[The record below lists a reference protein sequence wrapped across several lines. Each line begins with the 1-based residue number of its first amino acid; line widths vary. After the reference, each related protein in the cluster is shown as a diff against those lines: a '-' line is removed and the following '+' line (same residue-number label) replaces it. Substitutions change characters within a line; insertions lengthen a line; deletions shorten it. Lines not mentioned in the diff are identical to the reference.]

1 MPDHPAK
8 TLSDL
13 LPRLE
18 RLMGRIESLV
28 SAYADGR
35 TAQTDRTGESRRTGE
50 PGQTDE
56 PGRTDE
62 SGRTGR
68 PGRPGRPEDEFAGY
82 MAFRWGKRGGK
93 GCLEPIA
100 HPDLVELGDL
110 FGLDREIGVLDRNT
124 RQFVRGMPANN
135 VLIWGERGTGKSS
148 VVKGLLA
155 RYAGEGLRMIEV
167 HRRDLT
173 DLPEIVELL
182 WDRPERFVLFCDDLS
197 FKEDESVYLE
207 LKALLEGSLSAR
219 PDNVLVY
226 ATSNRR
232 HLMPEKLA
240 DNTFRFSPDDDE
252 IHPQETV
259 EEKVSLSDRFG
270 LSIGFYRIT
279 QDTYNRIVRHLAGQ
293 RGLDVD
299 AELLRRE
306 SLRWLQRASGRSG
319 RVARQFVDDLEGR
332 FKLGDFP

>member
-1 MPDHPAK
+1 MPDHPVR

-18 RLMGRIESLV
+18 RLMDRVESLL
-28 SAYADGR
+28 SAFTGYTGQRDSASGDAYA
-35 TAQTDRTGESRRTGE
+35 ESV
-50 PGQTDE
+50 
-56 PGRTDE
+56 
-62 SGRTGR
+62 
-68 PGRPGRPEDEFAGY
+68 
-82 MAFRWGKRGGK
+82 AFRWRKKGGK
-93 GCLEPIA
+93 GCLEPIV
-100 HPDLVELGDL
+100 HPDLADLGGL
-110 FGLDREIGVLDRNT
+110 FGLDREIEVLDRNT

-155 RYAGEGLRMIEV
+155 RFAGEGLRVIEV
-167 HRRDLT
+167 RRQDLV
-173 DLPEIVELL
+173 DLPEIVEIL
-182 WDRPERFVLFCDDLS
+182 WDRPERFILFCDDLS
-197 FKEDESVYLE
+197 FLEDESIYLE

-240 DNTFRFSPDDDE
+240 DNTPRFSPDDDE

-279 QDTYNRIVRHLAGQ
+279 QDTYFEIVRHLVDQ
-293 RGLDVD
+293 RGLNIDPV
-299 AELLRRE
+299 LLRRE

-332 FKLGDFP
+332 IQLGELT

>member
-1 MPDHPAK
+1 MPDHPVRN
-8 TLSDL
+8 LIDL

-18 RLMGRIESLV
+18 RLMDRIESLLT
-28 SAYADGR
+28 AYAG
-35 TAQTDRTGESRRTGE
+35 GSG
-50 PGQTDE
+50 
-56 PGRTDE
+56 DE
-62 SGRTGR
+62 SGEVYADSVAFQWRKMGGR
-68 PGRPGRPEDEFAGY
+68 GL
-82 MAFRWGKRGGK
+82 
-93 GCLEPIA
+93 LEPIV
-100 HPDLVELGDL
+100 HPDLADLGDL
-110 FGLDREIGVLDRNT
+110 FGLDREIGILVRNT

-135 VLIWGERGTGKSS
+135 TLIWGERGTGKSS

-155 RYAGEGLRMIEV
+155 RFAGEGLRMIEV
-167 HRRDLT
+167 RKQDLT
-173 DLPEIVELL
+173 DLPEIVEIL

-197 FKEDESVYLE
+197 FLDDESVYLE

-232 HLMPEKLA
+232 HLMSEKFA
-240 DNTFRFSPDDDE
+240 DNTPRYSPDDDE

-279 QDTYNRIVRHLAGQ
+279 QDTYFEIVRHLVDQ
-293 RGLDVD
+293 RGIHIDGD
-299 AELLRRE
+299 LLRRE
-306 SLRWLQRASGRSG
+306 SLRWVQRASGRSG

-332 FKLGDFP
+332 LKLGELP

>member
-1 MPDHPAK
+1 MPDHPVR

-18 RLMGRIESLV
+18 RLMDRVESLL
-28 SAYADGR
+28 SAFTGYTGQRDSASGDAYA
-35 TAQTDRTGESRRTGE
+35 ESV
-50 PGQTDE
+50 
-56 PGRTDE
+56 
-62 SGRTGR
+62 
-68 PGRPGRPEDEFAGY
+68 
-82 MAFRWGKRGGK
+82 AFRWRKKGGK
-93 GCLEPIA
+93 GCLEPIV
-100 HPDLVELGDL
+100 HPDLADLGGL
-110 FGLDREIGVLDRNT
+110 FGLDREIEVLDRNT

-155 RYAGEGLRMIEV
+155 RFAGEGLRVIEV
-167 HRRDLT
+167 RRQDLT
-173 DLPEIVELL
+173 DLPEIVEIL
-182 WDRPERFVLFCDDLS
+182 WDRPERFILFCDDLS
-197 FKEDESVYLE
+197 FLEDESIYLE

-240 DNTFRFSPDDDE
+240 DNTPRFSPDDDE

-279 QDTYNRIVRHLAGQ
+279 QDTYFEIVRHLVDQ
-293 RGLDVD
+293 RGLNIDPV
-299 AELLRRE
+299 LLRRE

-332 FKLGDFP
+332 IQLGELT